1 MAIGNRPE
9 VDFDQDIGSGSQT
22 YYYNRDGSSS
32 SIIIITDGYLFN
44 NFSSGAG
51 EITLDKNRY
60 PFVKIDNTYY
70 INDGE
75 K

>member
-1 MAIGNRPE
+1 MAIIDKPGYE
-9 VDFDQDIGSGSQT
+9 FDDELGGGDQM

-32 SIIIITDGYLFN
+32 SIIIIKSDYLFN
-44 NFSSGAG
+44 NFPSGAG